1 MADPNSYRINK
12 KTLDEAQVII
22 DSGIFGDISKM
33 INYCMVFYLDHIEKY
48 GIKSIKHIPRDDTA
62 AKVCR
67 LNETVLQRLA
77 DTGFVTKKEVP
88 EYALRFYLDWR
99 SSGD

>member
-33 INYCMVFYLDHIEKY
+33 INYCMVFYLDNIEKY
-48 GIKSIKHIPRDDTA
+48 GIKSIAHIPREDSA
-62 AKVCR
+62 ARVCR
-67 LNETVLQRLA
+67 LNEVVMKRLE
-77 DTGFVTKKEVP
+77 DTGFFNRKEIP

-99 SSGD
+99 TSD